1 MLTTTPTF
9 QVLADAIESSALR
22 QAVYSANVANASVEG
37 YQRLEVAF
45 DAQLAAVE
53 RELASGAEPRMTT
66 RALQVVSTQQSV
78 KLDEEMA
85 RMAQNALQYQT
96 LVSMF
101 EKEVSLL
108 RLAIK
113 EGRE

>member
-9 QVLADAIESSALR
+9 EVLADAIDRSALK
-22 QAVYSANVANASVEG
+22 QAVYAANVANANVEG
-37 YQRLEVAF
+37 YRRLEVAF
-45 DAQLAAVE
+45 DAQLDTAA
-53 RELASGAEPRMTT
+53 RAFGAPTTFGGAEPT
-66 RALQVVSTQQSV
+66 RVVATSTMV

-85 RMAQNALQYQT
+85 LMAKNALQYQT
-96 LVSMF
+96 LIGAY
-101 EKEVSLL
+101 EKQLSLL

>member
-9 QVLADAIESSALR
+9 EVLAAAIDRSALK
-22 QAVYSANVANASVEG
+22 QAVYAANVANANVAG

-45 DAQLAAVE
+45 DAQLDAAARAFGV
-53 RELASGAEPRMTT
+53 SSTIGGGEPT
-66 RALQVVSTQQSV
+66 QVVATNTLV

-85 RMAQNALQYQT
+85 LMAKNALQYQT
-96 LVSMF
+96 LLGAY
-101 EKEVSLL
+101 EKQVSLL
-108 RLAIK
+108 RTAIK